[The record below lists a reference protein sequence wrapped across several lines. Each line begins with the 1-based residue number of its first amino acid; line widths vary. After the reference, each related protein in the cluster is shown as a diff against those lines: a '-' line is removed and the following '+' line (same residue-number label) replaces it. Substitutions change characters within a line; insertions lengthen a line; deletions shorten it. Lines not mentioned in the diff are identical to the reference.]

1 MPARLWPVRSC
12 VTSEMALQPIAGQ
25 LQQLWRGREIPICV
39 NRVDVAEIGRQDRQS
54 RAWIIAVAIGVK
66 DGVDRKAVSKIVQS
80 RPACRRTWLD
90 AGTTN
95 KPLERVLPRSYRAA
109 SCPLARGTRQG
120 RSATGEDDRR
130 GRDRRQGR
138 RSYSDVMATREIC
151 RTFHCGS

>member
-95 KPLERVLPRSYRAA
+95 KPLERVLHVRIEQPR
-109 SCPLARGTRQG
+109 ARWREEQG
-120 RSATGEDDRR
+120 RDVRRLAIGAAEIGGKGGDR
-130 GRDRRQGR
+130 
-138 RSYSDVMATREIC
+138 TRM
-151 RTFHCGS
+151 

>member
-66 DGVDRKAVSKIVQS
+66 DGDRKAVSKIVQS

-95 KPLERVLPRSYRAA
+95 KPLERVLHVRIEQPRARWREEQGRDVRR
-109 SCPLARGTRQG
+109 LARTTGAAEIGGKGGDRTR
-120 RSATGEDDRR
+120 
-130 GRDRRQGR
+130 
-138 RSYSDVMATREIC
+138 M
-151 RTFHCGS
+151 

>member
-1 MPARLWPVRSC
+1 
-12 VTSEMALQPIAGQ
+12 PIAGQ

-95 KPLERVLPRSYRAA
+95 KPLERVLHVRIEQPRARWREEQGRDVRR
-109 SCPLARGTRQG
+109 LARTIGAAEIGGKGGDRTRVEWQLARFAELSISG
-120 RSATGEDDRR
+120 REHA
-130 GRDRRQGR
+130 
-138 RSYSDVMATREIC
+138 
-151 RTFHCGS
+151 

>member
-95 KPLERVLPRSYRAA
+95 KPLERVLHVRIEQPRARWREEQGRDVRR
-109 SCPLARGTRQG
+109 LARTIGAAEIGGKGGDRTR
-120 RSATGEDDRR
+120 
-130 GRDRRQGR
+130 
-138 RSYSDVMATREIC
+138 M
-151 RTFHCGS
+151 